1 METST
6 VQLTFDIEADELEIF
21 LQDVNEHLDTLEAG
35 ILHLEQSPES
45 VEGRAADLD
54 TLNATFRAAHTLKAV
69 AATVGHHQMA
79 EMTHTLE
86 TLFDGMREGQLSPT
100 QAVTDALLA
109 TVDVLRALRDEVIT
123 GQPSGVDSAAPLA
136 RLQAVTNGGSDE
148 VASEEKV
155 QDNVPTTPSSR

>member
-1 METST
+1 METTT
-6 VQLTFDIEADELEIF
+6 VKLTFDIEADELEIF

-35 ILHLEQSPES
+35 ILDLE
-45 VEGRAADLD
+45 RAADPD

-109 TVDVLRALRDEVIT
+109 TVDVLRTLRDEVTT
-123 GQPSGVDSAAPLA
+123 GQSSGVDSAAPLA
-136 RLQAVTNGGSDE
+136 RLQT
-148 VASEEKV
+148 
-155 QDNVPTTPSSR
+155 